1 MPLSELYDPN
11 AGYLV
16 NDTVVVEA
24 EIRLKE
30 EQEEEGK
37 RGDEAKMWL
46 YTIVKVK
53 ASVYPRS
60 YHCLFRRVSKDYE
73 KAHSFRIQQ
82 KTPFFLFKISN
93 FEMVHR
99 SILQKEF
106 GIPVQFQRFWIWH
119 KRLHCTYRPHRPLTL
134 QEESQSVEQLTAIS
148 SESHKNFELNLFLE
162 VEFGPDLHPIPLP
175 EPTKMSFFSL
185 SFMNQRNKDYVLL
198 VGFM

>member
-60 YHCLFRRVSKDYE
+60 YHCLFRRVSKG
-73 KAHSFRIQQ
+73 SWC
-82 KTPFFLFKISN
+82 T
-93 FEMVHR
+93 